1 MVNITKLWTGAA
13 QHTDSLRYGMGRHP
27 GHPGGHTA
35 SARKPITVW
44 NITLT
49 CNLRCVHCYSD
60 SNALSY
66 PGELT
71 WPEME
76 NVIDDLSAYQVP
88 SLLLSG
94 GEPLPK

>member
-1 MVNITKLWTGAA
+1 
-13 QHTDSLRYGMGRHP
+13 
-27 GHPGGHTA
+27 
-35 SARKPITVW
+35 
-44 NITLT
+44 
-49 CNLRCVHCYSD
+49 VHCYSD
-60 SNALSY
+60 SNALNY

-71 WPEME
+71 LPEME